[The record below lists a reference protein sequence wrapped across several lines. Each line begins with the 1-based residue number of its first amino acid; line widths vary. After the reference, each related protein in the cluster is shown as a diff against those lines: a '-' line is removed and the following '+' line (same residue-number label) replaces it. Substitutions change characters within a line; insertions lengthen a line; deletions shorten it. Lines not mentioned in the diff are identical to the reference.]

1 MNETFLFL
9 FDWEQSH
16 YNKCIQVFGGH
27 TQHSH
32 KYISTIYALNEWNIG
47 RSNHTNG
54 VALII
59 LCTPKSIR
67 NSTYMGIIWV
77 SFTMFLIGKKVFE
90 KLRNQFNPRAREKII
105 RQFKNKNEDAVR
117 QFFFAML

>member
-1 MNETFLFL
+1 
-9 FDWEQSH
+9 
-16 YNKCIQVFGGH
+16 
-27 TQHSH
+27 
-32 KYISTIYALNEWNIG
+32 
-47 RSNHTNG
+47 
-54 VALII
+54 
-59 LCTPKSIR
+59 
-67 NSTYMGIIWV
+67 MGIIWV

>member
-1 MNETFLFL
+1 MKYWTI
-9 FDWEQSH
+9 QS
-16 YNKCIQVFGGH
+16 YKWC
-27 TQHSH
+27 
-32 KYISTIYALNEWNIG
+32 
-47 RSNHTNG
+47 
-54 VALII
+54 
-59 LCTPKSIR
+59 CTYSIPKSIR

-77 SFTMFLIGKKVFE
+77 SFTMFLISKKVFE